1 MHFPNRRLLN
11 PKSNHKSPKTDKAR
25 TFAARSLSPTFVPSP
40 RPLRLLVITYYWPPS
55 GGAGVQR
62 CLKFV
67 KHLGTPSTTSS
78 SAGSSRPPGTSG
90 SGRRTTS
97 SRRSAR

>member
-1 MHFPNRRLLN
+1 
-11 PKSNHKSPKTDKAR
+11 
-25 TFAARSLSPTFVPSP
+25 VPSP

-67 KHLGTPSTTSS
+67 KHLGSFGVEPTVLTVDPAEATYPVRDESLLAEVPAGVRVIRTATSEPFES
-78 SAGSSRPPGTSG
+78 IKS
-90 SGRRTTS
+90 
-97 SRRSAR
+97 